1 MRDSSRAHSD
11 HGVHDPL
18 TGLISRSELLQRLE
32 RAIESARTSST
43 RHAFC
48 YMDLDRFRTVEQTGG
63 QEASKELLRQL
74 AGRLADAIRQ
84 SDTFG
89 RLGYDEFGLLLEGCP
104 REMAVKICGSLRQIV
119 EDFDFTWEN
128 HQFRVGI
135 SMGIVSITGQ
145 VATVDEVLDAADS
158 AFHAAKEMGGNRTY
172 VYQEDD
178 SALLQ
183 HRGEMR
189 WVHLIEQALEE
200 NRFRLYCQRI
210 VPLGEAEQAPEH
222 REILLRL
229 EDEDAGLVMPAKFL
243 PAASR
248 HHLLPNIDQWVIQHA
263 FALLQDL
270 EADEQNRCHT
280 INLSAET
287 LGDEYFL
294 DFVIERLERYK
305 LDPSHICFDIA
316 AQAAISHLS
325 DTTRFITRLREL
337 GCTFALDQF
346 GSDLSTF
353 AYLKNMPV
361 DYIKIDG
368 SLVRDIATD
377 PIDHTIVK
385 SIHEIAQ
392 LFGIRTVAMHVENQ
406 EVLDKLQA
414 MGVNLAQGYVIGKP
428 EPLTQKRL

>member
-1 MRDSSRAHSD
+1 MRDSSQAHAD
-11 HGVHDPL
+11 QAVHDPL

-48 YMDLDRFRTVEQTGG
+48 YMDLDRFRTVEEKGG

-74 AGRLADAIRQ
+74 ADRLRNAIRQ
-84 SDTFG
+84 SDTFA

-119 EDFDFTWEN
+119 EDFEFTWES
-128 HQFRVGI
+128 HQFRIGI

-145 VATVDEVLDAADS
+145 VTTVDEVLDAADS

-189 WVHLIEQALEE
+189 WVHLIQHALEE

-210 VPLGEAEQAPEH
+210 VPMGEAEQAPEH
-222 REILLRL
+222 CEILLRL
-229 EDEDAGLVMPAKFL
+229 EDEDAGLVVPTRFL

-248 HHLLPNIDQWVIQHA
+248 HNMLPDIDQWVIQHA
-263 FALLQDL
+263 FALLQNL
-270 EADEQNRCHT
+270 EAGEQNRRHT

-305 LDPSHICFDIA
+305 LDPGHICFDIA
-316 AQAAISHLS
+316 AQAAISNLS
-325 DTTRFITRLREL
+325 NTTRFINRLREL
-337 GCTFALDQF
+337 GCTFALDHF
-346 GSDLSTF
+346 GSDLSVF
-353 AYLKNMPV
+353 AYLKNVPV

-368 SLVRDIATD
+368 SLVRDIAID
-377 PIDHTIVK
+377 PIDHAVVK
-385 SIHEIAQ
+385 SIHEIAR
-392 LFGIRTVAMHVENQ
+392 LLGIRTVAMHVGSQ
-406 EVLDKLQA
+406 EILDKLQA
-414 MGVNLAQGYVIGKP
+414 MGVDFAQGYLIGKP
-428 EPLTQKRL
+428 EPLT